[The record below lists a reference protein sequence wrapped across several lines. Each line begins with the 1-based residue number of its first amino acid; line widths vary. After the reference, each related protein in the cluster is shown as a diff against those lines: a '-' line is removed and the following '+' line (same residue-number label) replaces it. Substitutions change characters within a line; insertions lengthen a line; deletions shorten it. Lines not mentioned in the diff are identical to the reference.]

1 MKQDGTTNQLDNYGI
16 KLKLQA
22 ALMTSKQPDIFTA
35 EDLQR
40 QLITKIRVVI
50 TLSLTYQSVTLS
62 TVALLTKCINNSPC
76 HSQPQHDE

>member
-1 MKQDGTTNQLDNYGI
+1 MEQDGTTNQLDNYGI

-22 ALMTSKQPDIFTA
+22 AQMTSKQPDIFTA

-40 QLITKIRVVI
+40 RLITKIMVVI

-62 TVALLTKCINNSPC
+62 TVAPLTKRIKNSLC
-76 HSQPQHDE
+76 HSQPQQDE